1 MAAWG
6 IVARRRY
13 GVRFFA
19 SGFSKKWFLQPQSL
33 VDLAAVTPGILQ
45 AFGVGGEL
53 LQGSRILRILRLLRL
68 IRCVPP
74 HTHTHTNAAAVATR
88 CSVCGCAPVATSTAT
103 AIGKQIGVKAT
114 SSPSQMQIFPPPM
127 HGGLVC
133 PKTDADVRSVGGAAA
148 TPTTGSSC

>member
-1 MAAWG
+1 MSVRTRSCPRPWPLRPLSAAFPFLYVCVTG
-6 IVARRRY
+6 LGAARSSPLERELTARALDRSRY

-68 IRCVPP
+68 
-74 HTHTHTNAAAVATR
+74 
-88 CSVCGCAPVATSTAT
+88 
-103 AIGKQIGVKAT
+103 
-114 SSPSQMQIFPPPM
+114 
-127 HGGLVC
+127 
-133 PKTDADVRSVGGAAA
+133 VR
-148 TPTTGSSC
+148 